1 MALKVLTID
10 VGGTFVKMLASNET
24 ERRVFE
30 SGPGLTPGR
39 MAARVK
45 KLARGWSYDV
55 VSIGYPG
62 PVRNNRPVAEP
73 RNLGK
78 GWMRFNFEAAFKCPV
93 TIINDAAMQ
102 ALGSYRGGTML
113 FLGLGTGLGAA
124 LMVRG
129 HIVPL
134 ELGNLSYK
142 RGVVEDYLG
151 ARGLQRLGPKKWQQ
165 HVETYVDRII
175 PALQVEDV
183 VLGGGNVKKLEKLPR
198 GCRAGDN
205 DHAFT
210 GGFLL
215 WKSFKQRSR
224 LQRPAAVQQPK
235 KRSAG
240 KS

>member
-1 MALKVLTID
+1 MKILTID
-10 VGGTFVKMLASNET
+10 IGGTFVKMLASGET
-24 ERRVFE
+24 DRRVFE

-45 KLARGWSYDV
+45 QLARGWSYDV

-62 PVRNNRPVAEP
+62 PVRNNRPAAEP

-93 TIINDAAMQ
+93 KIVNDAAMQ

-134 ELGNLSYK
+134 ELGNLSFR
-142 RGVVEDYLG
+142 RGTVEDYLG
-151 ARGLQRLGPKKWQQ
+151 IRGLQRLGRKKWQKL
-165 HVETYVDRII
+165 VEAYVDRII
-175 PALQVEDV
+175 PALQVDEV

-205 DHAFT
+205 DHAFA

-215 WKSFKQRSR
+215 WKSYRQRSR
-224 LQRPAAVQQPK
+224 LNRPDTGVKYK
-235 KRSAG
+235 KASLE
-240 KS
+240 KSQG